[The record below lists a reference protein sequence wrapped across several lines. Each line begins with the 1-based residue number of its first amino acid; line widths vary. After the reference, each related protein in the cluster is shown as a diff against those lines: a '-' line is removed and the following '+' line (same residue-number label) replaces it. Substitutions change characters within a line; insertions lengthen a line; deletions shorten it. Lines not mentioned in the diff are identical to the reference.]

1 MIFISCRD
9 QLLTLQQDNK
19 FKGVKIMKKRVLAV
33 MLICAAAMFAGC
45 SSSDSQPEE
54 SAGKVSITESSV
66 KPDESSVSE
75 SSAEQAS
82 TEQSSKAESSKDESS
97 KASSKAENS
106 KKESSAAQ
114 TSKQSTVSQTTQVVV
129 QQPQTQTETPSE
141 QQTQPSQNEPQPS
154 QQEPAQEPSQQQP
167 ASSGSSEAA
176 ILVNGQIVRIM
187 TEMNSVSSV
196 FGTPTSVESVQ
207 SCLGSNKD
215 DDKIYYYNGY
225 LVQTLNDGVEKIYYI
240 SITDTGV
247 STAKGIK
254 IGDST
259 TDVKNA
265 YGTPSLEEDW
275 MYMYSFDNDKYSLE
289 FMLIDGT
296 VSEINVVAEVM

>member
-1 MIFISCRD
+1 
-9 QLLTLQQDNK
+9 
-19 FKGVKIMKKRVLAV
+19 MKKRVLAV

-45 SSSDSQPEE
+45 SSNDSQPEE
-54 SAGKVSITESSV
+54 SAGKVSIAESSV

-82 TEQSSKAESSKDESS
+82 TEQSSKTESSKAESSKDESSKTESS

-196 FGTPTSVESVQ
+196 FGTPTSVESVP

-225 LVQTLNDGVEKIYYI
+225 MVQTLNDGVEKIYYI

-296 VSEINVVAEVM
+296 VSEINVVAKVM

>member
-1 MIFISCRD
+1 
-9 QLLTLQQDNK
+9 
-19 FKGVKIMKKRVLAV
+19 MKKRVLAV

-225 LVQTLNDGVEKIYYI
+225 LVQTLYDGVEKIYYI

-265 YGTPSLEEDW
+265 YGIPSLEEDW

-289 FMLIDGT
+289 FMLIDGI

>member
-1 MIFISCRD
+1 
-9 QLLTLQQDNK
+9 
-19 FKGVKIMKKRVLAV
+19 MKKRVLAV

-54 SAGKVSITESSV
+54 SAGKVSIAESSV
-66 KPDESSVSE
+66 EPDESSVSE

-82 TEQSSKAESSKDESS
+82 TEQSSKAESSKDESSKAESS

-154 QQEPAQEPSQQQP
+154 QQEPAQEPSQQQQP

-196 FGTPTSVESVQ
+196 FGIPTSVESVQ

-265 YGTPSLEEDW
+265 YGIPSLEEDW
-275 MYMYSFDNDKYSLE
+275 MDMYSFDNDKYSLE
-289 FMLIDGT
+289 FMLIDGI

>member
-1 MIFISCRD
+1 
-9 QLLTLQQDNK
+9 
-19 FKGVKIMKKRVLAV
+19 MKKRVLAV

-54 SAGKVSITESSV
+54 PAGKVSIAESSV

-97 KASSKAENS
+97 KAESSKASSKAENS
-106 KKESSAAQ
+106 KKESSTAQ

-176 ILVNGQIVRIM
+176 ILVNGQIVKIM

>member
-1 MIFISCRD
+1 
-9 QLLTLQQDNK
+9 
-19 FKGVKIMKKRVLAV
+19 MKKRVLAV

-54 SAGKVSITESSV
+54 SAGKVSIAESSV

-82 TEQSSKAESSKDESS
+82 TEQSSKDESSKTESS

-141 QQTQPSQNEPQPS
+141 QQTQPSQ
-154 QQEPAQEPSQQQP
+154 QEPAQEPSQQQQP

-225 LVQTLNDGVEKIYYI
+225 LVQTLYDGVEKIYYI

-265 YGTPSLEEDW
+265 YGIPSLEEDW

-289 FMLIDGT
+289 FMLIDGI

>member
-1 MIFISCRD
+1 
-9 QLLTLQQDNK
+9 
-19 FKGVKIMKKRVLAV
+19 MKKRVLAV

-45 SSSDSQPEE
+45 SSNDSQPEE
-54 SAGKVSITESSV
+54 SAGKVSIAESSV

-82 TEQSSKAESSKDESS
+82 TEQSSKTESSKAESSKDESSKTESS

-154 QQEPAQEPSQQQP
+154 QQEPAQEPSQQQQP

-196 FGTPTSVESVQ
+196 FGTPTSVESVP

-225 LVQTLNDGVEKIYYI
+225 MVQTLNDGVEKIYYI

-296 VSEINVVAEVM
+296 VSEINVVAKVM